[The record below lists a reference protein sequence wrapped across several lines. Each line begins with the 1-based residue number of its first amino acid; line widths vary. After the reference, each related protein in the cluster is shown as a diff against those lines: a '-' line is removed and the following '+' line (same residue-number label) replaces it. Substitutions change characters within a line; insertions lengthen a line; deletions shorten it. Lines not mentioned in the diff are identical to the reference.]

1 MEKIGET
8 DMIRA
13 DMVATVG
20 REYLTSNI
28 ENDEYSYP
36 KAFAAQSL
44 TFNPI
49 RNKTGRAFEKL
60 DIRFVKDNVT
70 VLIETKQNFTVAD
83 EEQLSAYVEYEKAL
97 TGNKI
102 IAILANTANDNVK
115 VWRGVVSDSDLM
127 TKETVLRSMD
137 EYVDFY
143 TSKINDKEKV
153 MQNTYKL
160 NELLHRHSIS
170 EKLRSQFVG
179 TCLLA
184 LKNGLDYST
193 SSLTA
198 AQIRTRIKEVLE
210 DLLNSDIN
218 KAEKLALLNRNV
230 LGNQYVRQL
239 SIAAFREILKFIE
252 DNILPFIN
260 DKSTSGQDLLNL
272 FFVTFNKYVGKSDK
286 NQAFTPDHI
295 TDFMAKIT
303 GVNKHSVVLDPCCGS
318 GSFLVRAMTQALDD
332 CATAAEQE
340 EVKKHQI
347 FGIEFDENVYGLAT
361 TNMLIHSDGN
371 SNIVKGSCFALADWI
386 KDAKPNVI
394 LMNPPYNGQRIHLP
408 ASYVNTWKKDKKED
422 PSKGLYFVKYLAD
435 TLNSINHQAKL
446 AVLLPVACAIGTS
459 GEIARLK
466 REILEEN
473 TLDAVFTLPNEI
485 FYPGASASACCM
497 VFKIGIKHTDISN
510 PDTFFGYCKDDG
522 FKKKKNLGRVEQV
535 DSSTGKSRWV
545 EIEKEWIELYRNRR
559 SVDGLSATHKVSGDD
574 EWLCEAYMKT
584 DYTKLSERDFQQTI
598 NDYLAYLVKEG
609 DIYES

>member
-1 MEKIGET
+1 
-8 DMIRA
+8 MIRA

-49 RNKTGRAFEKL
+49 RIKTGRAFEKL

-115 VWRGVVSDSDLM
+115 VWRGVISDGDLM
-127 TKETVLRSMD
+127 PKETALRTMD

-160 NELLHRHSIS
+160 NEMLHRHSIP

-193 SSLTA
+193 PSLTA

-230 LGNQYVRQL
+230 LGDQYVRQL
-239 SIAAFREILKFIE
+239 NIAAFREILKFIE

-286 NQAFTPDHI
+286 NQAFTPDHV

-371 SNIVKGSCFALADWI
+371 SNIRQGSCFALADWI
-386 KDAKPNVI
+386 KEAKPNVI

-408 ASYVNTWKKDKKED
+408 KSYVDTWARDKKED
-422 PSKGLYFVKYLAD
+422 PSKGLYFVKYIAD

-466 REILEEN
+466 SEILEEN

-510 PDTFFGYCKDDG
+510 PDTFFAYCKDDG

-535 DSSTGKSRWV
+535 DSTTGKSRWV

-584 DYTKLSERDFQQTI
+584 DYTKLTERDFQQTI

-609 DIYES
+609 YVYES

>member
-1 MEKIGET
+1 
-8 DMIRA
+8 MIS
-13 DMVATVG
+13 TVG
-20 REYLTSNI
+20 RAYLTSNI

-36 KAFAAQSL
+36 KAFSAASL
-44 TFNPI
+44 TFAPI
-49 RNKTGRAFEKL
+49 QNSAGRRFEKL
-60 DIRFVKDNVT
+60 DIRFVKDNIS
-70 VLIETKQNFTVAD
+70 VLIETKQNFTAAD

-102 IAILANTANDNVK
+102 IAILANTINDNVK
-115 VWRGVVSDSDLM
+115 VWRGVISDGDLM
-127 TKETVLRSMD
+127 PKEIALRTMD

-160 NELLHRHSIS
+160 NEMLHRHSIP

-193 SSLTA
+193 PSLTA

-230 LGNQYVRQL
+230 LGDQYVRQL

-303 GVNKHSVVLDPCCGS
+303 GVNKHSIVLDPCCGS

-371 SNIVKGSCFALADWI
+371 SNIRQGSCFDLADWI
-386 KDAKPNVI
+386 KEAKPNVI

-408 ASYVNTWKKDKKED
+408 KSYVNTWSKDKKED
-422 PSKGLYFVKYLAD
+422 PSKGLYFVKYIAD

-459 GEIARLK
+459 GEITRLK

-497 VFKIGIKHTDISN
+497 VFKIGTKHNDVSN

-522 FKKKKNLGRVEQV
+522 FKKKKNLGRVEQI
-535 DSSTGKSRWV
+535 DTDTGKSKWV
-545 EIEKEWIELYRNRR
+545 EIEREWIELYRNRR
-559 SVDGLSATHKVSGDD
+559 SVDGLSATHKVNGDD

-584 DYTKLSERDFQQTI
+584 DYTKLTEQDFQQTI

-609 DIYES
+609 YVYES

>member
-1 MEKIGET
+1 
-8 DMIRA
+8 MIRT
-13 DMVATVG
+13 DIIATVG
-20 REYLTSNI
+20 REYLTANI
-28 ENDEYSYP
+28 ENDEFSYR
-36 KAFAAQSL
+36 KAFSAASL
-44 TFNPI
+44 TFKPI
-49 RNKTGRAFEKL
+49 KNSIGRNYEKL

-70 VLIETKQNFTVAD
+70 LLIETKQNFTKAD

-97 TGNKI
+97 TGNKTV
-102 IAILANTANDNVK
+102 AILANTTNDIIK
-115 VWRGVVSDSDLM
+115 VWRGVVSDSDWM
-127 TKETVLRSMD
+127 QKETALRTMD

-160 NELLHRHSIS
+160 NELLHRHSIP

-193 SSLTA
+193 PTLTA
-198 AQIRTRIKEVLE
+198 AQIRTRIREVLE
-210 DLLNSDIN
+210 NLLNDDLN

-230 LGNQYVRQL
+230 LDNQYVRQL
-239 SIAAFREILKFIE
+239 KIDAIREILKFIK

-295 TDFMAKIT
+295 TDFMSKIT
-303 GVNKHSVVLDPCCGS
+303 GVNKHSVILDPCCGS

-332 CATAAEQE
+332 CATGAEQE
-340 EVKKHQI
+340 NIKKHQI
-347 FGIEFDENVYGLAT
+347 FGIEFDENIYGLAT

-371 SNIVKGSCFALADWI
+371 SNIRQGSCFALTDWI
-386 KDAKPNVI
+386 KEAKPNII

-408 ASYVNTWKKDKKED
+408 KSYVDTWAKDKKED
-422 PSKGLYFVKYLAD
+422 PSKGLYFVKYIAD
-435 TLNSINHQAKL
+435 TLNSINHPAKL
-446 AVLLPVACAIGTS
+446 AVLLPVSCAIGTS

-497 VFKIGIKHTDISN
+497 MFKIGTKHNDVSN

-535 DSSTGKSRWV
+535 DTDSGKSKWV
-545 EIEKEWIELYRNRR
+545 EIENKWIELYRNRQV
-559 SVDGLSATHKVSGDD
+559 VDGLSATHKVNGDD

-584 DYTKLSERDFQQTI
+584 DYSNISEQDFQKTI
-598 NDYLAYLVKEG
+598 NEYLAYLVKEG
-609 DIYES
+609 KVYES

>member
-1 MEKIGET
+1 
-8 DMIRA
+8 MIRA

-49 RNKTGRAFEKL
+49 RNKAGRAFEKL

-70 VLIETKQNFTVAD
+70 VLIETKQNFTKAD

-102 IAILANTANDNVK
+102 IAILANTTNNNVK
-115 VWRGVVSDSDLM
+115 VWRGVISDSDLM
-127 TKETVLRSMD
+127 PKETALRTMD

-160 NELLHRHSIS
+160 NEMLHRHSIP

-193 SSLTA
+193 PSLTA

-230 LGNQYVRQL
+230 LGDQYVRQL
-239 SIAAFREILKFIE
+239 TIAAFREILKFIE

-371 SNIVKGSCFALADWI
+371 SNIRQGSCFDLADWI
-386 KDAKPNVI
+386 KEAKPNVI

-408 ASYVNTWKKDKKED
+408 KSYVNTWSKDKKED
-422 PSKGLYFVKYLAD
+422 PSKGLYFVKYIAD
-435 TLNSINHQAKL
+435 TLNSINHQPKL

-466 REILEEN
+466 AEILQEN
-473 TLDAVFTLPNEI
+473 TLDAVFTLPVDI
-485 FYPGASASACCM
+485 FHPGANASACCM
-497 VFKIGIKHTDISN
+497 VFKIGTKHNDISN
-510 PDTFFGYCKDDG
+510 PDTFFGYCRDDG
-522 FKKKKNLGRVEQV
+522 FKKKKNLGRVEQI
-535 DSSTGKSRWV
+535 DPLTGKSKWS
-545 EIEKEWIELYRNRR
+545 EIEKRWIELYRNRKAEP
-559 SVDGLSATHKVSGDD
+559 GESATQKVSGND
-574 EWLCEAYMKT
+574 EWLCEAYMET
-584 DYTKLSERDFQQTI
+584 DYSKLTEQDFQQTI

-609 DIYES
+609 RVYES

>member
-1 MEKIGET
+1 
-8 DMIRA
+8 MIRA
-13 DMVATVG
+13 DIISNVG

-28 ENDEYSYP
+28 ENDEFSYP
-36 KAFAAQSL
+36 KAFSATSL

-49 RNKTGRAFEKL
+49 RNRIGRAFEKL

-97 TGNKI
+97 TGNKTV
-102 IAILANTANDNVK
+102 AILANTINDNIK

-127 TKETVLRSMD
+127 PKETALRTMD

-143 TSKINDKEKV
+143 TPKINDKEKV

-160 NELLHRHSIS
+160 NDLLHRHSVP

-193 SSLTA
+193 PTLTA
-198 AQIRTRIKEVLE
+198 AQIRTRIREVLE
-210 DLLNSDIN
+210 NLLNDDLN

-230 LGNQYVRQL
+230 LDNQYVRQL
-239 SIAAFREILKFIE
+239 KIDAIREILKYIE
-252 DNILPFIN
+252 GNILPFIN

-295 TDFMAKIT
+295 TDFMSKIT

-332 CATAAEQE
+332 CATGAEQE
-340 EVKKHQI
+340 DIKKHQI
-347 FGIEFDENVYGLAT
+347 FGIEFDENIYGLAT

-371 SNIVKGSCFALADWI
+371 SNIRQGSCFALADWI
-386 KDAKPNVI
+386 KEAKPNVI

-408 ASYVNTWKKDKKED
+408 KSYVDTWSRDKKED
-422 PSKGLYFVKYLAD
+422 PSKGMYFVKFIAD
-435 TLNSINHQAKL
+435 TLNSINHHAKL

-466 REILEEN
+466 EEILKEN

-497 VFKIGIKHTDISN
+497 VFKIGTKHSDVSN
-510 PDTFFGYCKDDG
+510 PDTYFGYYKEDG
-522 FKKKKNLGRVEQV
+522 FKKKKNLGRVEQIDV
-535 DSSTGKSRWV
+535 NTGKSKWV
-545 EIEKEWIELYRNRR
+545 EIEKEWIELYRNRKA
-559 SVDGLSATHKVSGDD
+559 VDGLSATHKVSGDD

-584 DYTKLSERDFQQTI
+584 DYSKLTEQDFQQTI
-598 NDYLAYLVKEG
+598 NDYLAYLIKEG
-609 DIYES
+609 NVYES

>member
-1 MEKIGET
+1 MKRVDI
-8 DMIRA
+8 I
-13 DMVATVG
+13 ATVG
-20 REYLTSNI
+20 RDYLESNI
-28 ENDEYSYP
+28 ENDEFSYP
-36 KAFAAQSL
+36 KAYKNASL
-44 TFNPI
+44 EFTPI
-49 RNKTGRAFEKL
+49 SRDGRAFQNL
-60 DIRFVKDNVT
+60 DIRFVKEKVT
-70 VLIETKQNFTVAD
+70 VLIETKAD
-83 EEQLSAYVEYEKAL
+83 FSKDLVKSKEQLSAYVEYEKQL

-102 IAILANTANDNVK
+102 VAILANTSNHNIM
-115 VWRGVVSDSDLM
+115 VWRGVISDADFM
-127 TKETVLRSMD
+127 PKETALRKMD
-137 EYVDFY
+137 EYVDLY

-153 MQNTYKL
+153 MQNTYRL
-160 NELLHRHSIS
+160 NETLHRHSIP

-193 SSLTA
+193 PSITA

-210 DLLNSDIN
+210 ELLNQDIN

-230 LGNQYVRQL
+230 LGDQYVRQL
-239 SIAAFREILKFIE
+239 NISAFREILVFIQA
-252 DNILPFIN
+252 NILPFIN

-295 TDFMAKIT
+295 TDFMAKVA
-303 GVNKHSVVLDPCCGS
+303 GVNKHSIVLDPCCGS

-332 CATAAEQE
+332 CATATEQDN
-340 EVKKHQI
+340 VKKHQI

-371 SNIVKGSCFALADWI
+371 SNIRQGSCFAISDWI
-386 KDAKPNVI
+386 KEAKPNVI

-408 ASYVNTWKKDKKED
+408 TAYVGTWPKEKKED
-422 PSKGLYFVKYLAD
+422 PSKGFYFVKYIAD
-435 TLNSINHQAKL
+435 TLNAMNQQATL

-459 GEIARLK
+459 GEIAKMKRDILK
-466 REILEEN
+466 EN
-473 TLDAVFTLPNEI
+473 TLKAVFTLPNEI

-497 VFKIGIKHTDISN
+497 VFEIGKKHSDS
-510 PDTFFGYCKDDG
+510 PFTFFGYYKDDG
-522 FKKKKNLGRVEQV
+522 FKKKKNLGRVEQL
-535 DSSTGKSRWV
+535 DSTTGKSKWV
-545 EIEKEWIELYRNRR
+545 LFEKQWIDAYRK
-559 SVDGLSATHKVSGDD
+559 SEAIDGFSAIHKVTGDD

-584 DYTKLSERDFQQTI
+584 DYTKLTEQDFQQTI

-609 DIYES
+609 KIHES

>member
-1 MEKIGET
+1 MIRT
-8 DMIRA
+8 DMIS
-13 DMVATVG
+13 TVG

-49 RNKTGRAFEKL
+49 RNKAGRAFEKL

-70 VLIETKQNFTVAD
+70 VLIETKQNFTKAD

-97 TGNKI
+97 TGNKTV
-102 IAILANTANDNVK
+102 AILANTMNDTVR

-127 TKETVLRSMD
+127 TKETALRSMD

-160 NELLHRHSIS
+160 NELLHRHSIP

-193 SSLTA
+193 PSLTA

-230 LGNQYVRQL
+230 LGDQYVRQL

-332 CATAAEQE
+332 CATAAEQDN
-340 EVKKHQI
+340 VKKHQI

-371 SNIVKGSCFALADWI
+371 SNIRQGSCFALSDWI

-408 ASYVNTWKKDKKED
+408 KSYVDTWSKDKKED
-422 PSKGLYFVKYLAD
+422 PSKGLYFVKFIAD

-497 VFKIGIKHTDISN
+497 VFKIGTKHNDISN
-510 PDTFFGYCKDDG
+510 PDTFFGYYKDDG
-522 FKKKKNLGRVEQV
+522 FKKKKNLGRVEQI
-535 DSSTGKSRWV
+535 DSKTGKSKWA
-545 EIEKEWIELYRNRR
+545 EIEREWIELYRNRR
-559 SVDGLSATHKVSGDD
+559 AVDGLSATHKVIGAD

-584 DYTKLSERDFQQTI
+584 DYTKLTEQDFQQTI

-609 DIYES
+609 HVYES

>member
-1 MEKIGET
+1 MIGEIDMIRT
-8 DMIRA
+8 DMIS
-13 DMVATVG
+13 TVG

-49 RNKTGRAFEKL
+49 RNKAGRAFEKL

-70 VLIETKQNFTVAD
+70 VLIETKQNFTKAD

-97 TGNKI
+97 TGNKTV
-102 IAILANTANDNVK
+102 AILANTMNDTVR

-127 TKETVLRSMD
+127 TKETALRSMD

-160 NELLHRHSIS
+160 NELLHRHSIP

-193 SSLTA
+193 PSLTA

-230 LGNQYVRQL
+230 LGDQYVRQL
-239 SIAAFREILKFIE
+239 NIAAFREILKFIE

-332 CATAAEQE
+332 CATATEQDK
-340 EVKKHQI
+340 VKKHQI

-371 SNIVKGSCFALADWI
+371 SNIRQGSCFALADWI

-408 ASYVNTWKKDKKED
+408 KSYVDTWSKDKKED
-422 PSKGLYFVKYLAD
+422 PSKGLYFVKFIAD

-466 REILEEN
+466 AEILQEN
-473 TLDAVFTLPNEI
+473 TLDAVFTLPVDI
-485 FYPGASASACCM
+485 FHPGASASACCM
-497 VFKIGIKHTDISN
+497 VFKIGTKHNDISN
-510 PDTFFGYCKDDG
+510 PDTFFGYCRDDG
-522 FKKKKNLGRVEQV
+522 FKKKKNLGRVEQI
-535 DSSTGKSRWV
+535 DPLTGKSKWS
-545 EIEKEWIELYRNRR
+545 EIEKRWIELYRNRKAEP
-559 SVDGLSATHKVSGDD
+559 GESATQKVSGND
-574 EWLCEAYMKT
+574 EWLCEAYMET
-584 DYTKLSERDFQQTI
+584 DYSKLTEQDFQQTI

-609 DIYES
+609 RVYES

>member
-1 MEKIGET
+1 
-8 DMIRA
+8 MIRA
-13 DMVATVG
+13 DMISTVG
-20 REYLTSNI
+20 RAYLTSNI

-36 KAFAAQSL
+36 RAFSAASL
-44 TFNPI
+44 TFVPI
-49 RNKTGRAFEKL
+49 QNNAGRRFEKL
-60 DIRFVKDNVT
+60 DIRFVKDNVS

-102 IAILANTANDNVK
+102 IAILANTTNDNVK
-115 VWRGVVSDSDLM
+115 VWRGVVSDGDLM
-127 TKETVLRSMD
+127 PKETALRTMD

-160 NELLHRHSIS
+160 NEMLHRHSIP

-184 LKNGLDYST
+184 LKNGLDYAT
-193 SSLTA
+193 PSLTA

-230 LGNQYVRQL
+230 LGDQYVRQL
-239 SIAAFREILKFIE
+239 TIAAFREILKFIE

-295 TDFMAKIT
+295 TDFMSKIT
-303 GVNKHSVVLDPCCGS
+303 GVNKHSVILDPCCGS

-361 TNMLIHSDGN
+361 TNMHIHSDGN
-371 SNIVKGSCFALADWI
+371 SNIRQGSCFALADWI

-408 ASYVNTWKKDKKED
+408 TSYVSTWSKDKKED

-466 REILEEN
+466 REILAEN

-497 VFKIGIKHTDISN
+497 VFKIGTKHTDISN
-510 PDTFFGYCKDDG
+510 PDTFFGYCKEDG

-535 DSSTGKSRWV
+535 DLTTGKSRWV
-545 EIEKEWIELYRNRR
+545 EIEKEWIELYRNRH

-584 DYTKLSERDFQQTI
+584 DYTKLTERDFQQTI

-609 DIYES
+609 HIYES

>member
-1 MEKIGET
+1 
-8 DMIRA
+8 MIRA
-13 DMVATVG
+13 DIIAAVG
-20 REYLTSNI
+20 REYLVSNI
-28 ENDEYSYP
+28 ENDEFSYP
-36 KAFAAQSL
+36 KAFRTASL
-44 TFNPI
+44 TFVPI
-49 RNKTGRAFEKL
+49 QNDAGRTYEKL
-60 DIRFVKDNVT
+60 DIRFVKDNIS
-70 VLIETKQNFTVAD
+70 VLIETKQNFASNL
-83 EEQLSAYVEYEKAL
+83 EEAKRQLSAYVEYEKAL
-97 TGNKI
+97 TGNKVV
-102 IAILANTANDNVK
+102 AILANTTNDAVM
-115 VWRGVVSDSDLM
+115 VWRGVVSNGDFIP
-127 TKETVLRSMD
+127 KETALRTMD

-160 NELLHRHSIS
+160 NEMLHRHSIP

-193 SSLTA
+193 PSLTA
-198 AQIRTRIKEVLE
+198 AQIRTRVKEVLE
-210 DLLNSDIN
+210 ELLNQDIN

-230 LGNQYVRQL
+230 LGDQYVRQL
-239 SIAAFREILKFIE
+239 SIAAFREILTFIE
-252 DNILPFIN
+252 SNILPFIN

-272 FFVTFNKYVGKSDK
+272 FFITFNKYVGKSDK

-295 TDFMAKIT
+295 TDFMSKIT

-332 CATAAEQE
+332 CATADEQE
-340 EVKKHQI
+340 GVKKRQI

-371 SNIVKGSCFALADWI
+371 SNIRQGSCFDLADWI
-386 KDAKPNVI
+386 KEAKPNVI

-408 ASYVNTWKKDKKED
+408 VSYVNTWAKDKKED
-422 PSKGLYFVKYLAD
+422 PSKGLYFVKYIAD
-435 TLNSINHQAKL
+435 TLNSINQKAKF

-459 GEIARLK
+459 GEIAKLK

-473 TLDAVFTLPNEI
+473 TLDAVFTLPSDI
-485 FYPGASASACCM
+485 FHPGASASACCM
-497 VFKIGIKHTDISN
+497 VFNIGTRHNDISN

-535 DSSTGKSRWV
+535 DVTTGKSKWV
-545 EIEKEWIELYRNRR
+545 GIEQRWIELYRNRR
-559 SVDGLSATHKVSGDD
+559 AVDGFSATHRVTGDD

-584 DYTKLSERDFQQTI
+584 DYSKLTQADFQQTI
-598 NDYLAYLVKEG
+598 NDYLAYQVKEG
-609 DIYES
+609 RIYET

>member
-1 MEKIGET
+1 MIRT
-8 DMIRA
+8 DMIS
-13 DMVATVG
+13 TVG

-49 RNKTGRAFEKL
+49 RNKAGRAFEKL

-70 VLIETKQNFTVAD
+70 VLIETKQNFTKAD

-97 TGNKI
+97 TGNKTV
-102 IAILANTANDNVK
+102 AILANTMNDTVR

-127 TKETVLRSMD
+127 TKETALRSMD

-160 NELLHRHSIS
+160 NELLHRHSIP

-193 SSLTA
+193 PSLTA
-198 AQIRTRIKEVLE
+198 AQIRTRIKDVLE

-230 LGNQYVRQL
+230 LGDQYVRQL

-332 CATAAEQE
+332 CATAAEQDN
-340 EVKKHQI
+340 VKKHQI

-371 SNIVKGSCFALADWI
+371 SNIRQGSCFALSDWI

-408 ASYVNTWKKDKKED
+408 KSYVDTWSKDKKED
-422 PSKGLYFVKYLAD
+422 PSKGLYFVKFIAD

-485 FYPGASASACCM
+485 FYPGASTSACCM
-497 VFKIGIKHTDISN
+497 VFKIGTKHNDISN
-510 PDTFFGYCKDDG
+510 PDTFFGYYKDDG
-522 FKKKKNLGRVEQV
+522 FKKKKNLGRVEQI
-535 DSSTGKSRWV
+535 DFKTGKSKWA
-545 EIEKEWIELYRNRR
+545 EIELEWIELYRNRR
-559 SVDGLSATHKVSGDD
+559 AVDGLSATHKVSGAD

-584 DYTKLSERDFQQTI
+584 DYTKLTEQDFQQTI

-609 DIYES
+609 NIYET

>member
-1 MEKIGET
+1 MIGEIDMIRT
-8 DMIRA
+8 DMIS
-13 DMVATVG
+13 TVG

-44 TFNPI
+44 TFNPL
-49 RNKTGRAFEKL
+49 RNKAGRAFEKL

-70 VLIETKQNFTVAD
+70 VLIETKQNFTKAD

-97 TGNKI
+97 TGNKTV
-102 IAILANTANDNVK
+102 AILANTLNDTVR

-127 TKETVLRSMD
+127 TKETALRSMD

-143 TSKINDKEKV
+143 TSKINNKEKV

-160 NELLHRHSIS
+160 NELLHRHSIP

-193 SSLTA
+193 PSLSA

-230 LGNQYVRQL
+230 LGDQYVRQL

-332 CATAAEQE
+332 CATAAEQDK
-340 EVKKHQI
+340 VKKHQI

-371 SNIVKGSCFALADWI
+371 SNIRQGSCFALADWI
-386 KDAKPNVI
+386 KEAKPNVI

-408 ASYVNTWKKDKKED
+408 KSYVDTWAKDKKED
-422 PSKGLYFVKYLAD
+422 PSKGLYFVKYIAD

-497 VFKIGIKHTDISN
+497 VFKIGTKHNDVSN
-510 PDTFFGYCKDDG
+510 PDTFFGYYKDDG
-522 FKKKKNLGRVEQV
+522 FKKKKNLGRVEQI
-535 DSSTGKSRWV
+535 DSQTGKSKWA
-545 EIEKEWIELYRNRR
+545 EIEREWIELYRNRR
-559 SVDGLSATHKVSGDD
+559 DVDGLSATHKVNGDD

-584 DYTKLSERDFQQTI
+584 DYTKLTERDFQQTI

-609 DIYES
+609 RVYEP

>member
-1 MEKIGET
+1 
-8 DMIRA
+8 MIRA
-13 DMVATVG
+13 DIISNVG

-28 ENDEYSYP
+28 ENDEFSYP
-36 KAFAAQSL
+36 KAFSAASL

-49 RNKTGRAFEKL
+49 RNRIGRAFEKL

-97 TGNKI
+97 TGNKTV
-102 IAILANTANDNVK
+102 AILANTINDNIK

-127 TKETVLRSMD
+127 PKETALRIMD

-160 NELLHRHSIS
+160 NELLHRHSIP

-193 SSLTA
+193 PTLTA
-198 AQIRTRIKEVLE
+198 AQIRTRIREVLE
-210 DLLNSDIN
+210 NLLNDDLN

-230 LGNQYVRQL
+230 LDNQYVRQL
-239 SIAAFREILKFIE
+239 KIDAIREILKFIK

-295 TDFMAKIT
+295 TDFMSKIT
-303 GVNKHSVVLDPCCGS
+303 GVNKHSVILDPCCGS

-332 CATAAEQE
+332 CATGAEQE
-340 EVKKHQI
+340 NIKKHQI
-347 FGIEFDENVYGLAT
+347 FGIEFDENIYGLAT

-371 SNIVKGSCFALADWI
+371 SNIRQGSCFALADWI
-386 KDAKPNVI
+386 KEAKPNII

-408 ASYVNTWKKDKKED
+408 KSYVDTWAKDKKED
-422 PSKGLYFVKYLAD
+422 PSKGLYFVKYIAD
-435 TLNSINHQAKL
+435 TLNSINHHAKL

-466 REILEEN
+466 EEILKEN

-497 VFKIGIKHTDISN
+497 VFKIGTKHSDVSN
-510 PDTFFGYCKDDG
+510 PDTYFGYYKEDG
-522 FKKKKNLGRVEQV
+522 FKKKKNLGRVEQLDV
-535 DSSTGKSRWV
+535 NTGKSKWV
-545 EIEKEWIELYRNRR
+545 EIEKEWIELYRNRKA
-559 SVDGLSATHKVSGDD
+559 VDGLSATHKVNGDD

-584 DYTKLSERDFQQTI
+584 DYTKLTAQDFQQTI
-598 NDYLAYLVKEG
+598 NDYLAYLIKEG
-609 DIYES
+609 RIYES